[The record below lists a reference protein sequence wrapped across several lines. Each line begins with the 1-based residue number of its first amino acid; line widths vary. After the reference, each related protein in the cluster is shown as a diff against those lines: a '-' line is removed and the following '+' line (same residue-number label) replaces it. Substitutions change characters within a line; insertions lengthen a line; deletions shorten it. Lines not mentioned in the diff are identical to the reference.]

1 MIANLSIIL
10 FDIFVLQTIKESVKS
25 TTKKLGISATKLFSW
40 FKNNHLEVNP
50 GKSNFL
56 FSTKK
61 PEIVSFDGIRLTANS
76 HEKLL
81 RVTAGS
87 ELKFEN
93 HVTEL
98 CVKVSKKLESI
109 YRILI
114 QLSSLDMDA
123 LF

>member
-1 MIANLSIIL
+1 MN
-10 FDIFVLQTIKESVKS
+10 IFVLQNIKEICQENH
-25 TTKKLGISATKLFSW
+25 KKLGISATTLFSW

-61 PEIVSFDGIRLTANS
+61 PEIVSFYGIHLTANS

-109 YRILI
+109 YRISI
-114 QLSSLDMDA
+114 QLLSLDMDA